1 VLALAWLTFTCGSLY
16 SQAERDRQTNLMPR
30 PRLILPDSGFLTV
43 PNHLLVQWSE
53 VPETWRPDLS
63 KRLDLV
69 ASQAGLS
76 WGLATDLS
84 GNEPL
89 LAFRFSET
97 GTQSNLRREGY
108 ELTVDA
114 TGVNITADSPE
125 GFFYGLVTLQQLLP
139 AQPEWNRPVLLALGT
154 LVDWPVLSW
163 RGLMVDSSR
172 HFLSVGAIKAILELM
187 ARHKLNRFHWHL
199 TDDQGWRL
207 EVPGWPAL
215 TTKGAWRT
223 EVNGTVSGGFYTAP
237 NVREVVNY
245 ARERQ
250 IVIIPEV
257 DVPGHSSAALAAYPT
272 LSGNGKPREVPLN
285 WNVADGVLSLGRPE
299 VKQFTS
305 DVLSTLVDL
314 FPGPYIHWG
323 GDEVFRTP
331 WMTNAQS
338 LAWMRSVKA
347 NTAEAAL
354 AAFWNDLASQT
365 LARGKIPIGWDE
377 VVMGK
382 PPSGTVIQ
390 WWDAPERGLAA
401 FKGGYNVVSSWKWN
415 SYFDY
420 PEVGW
425 DNDRV
430 SWMPLVPLEAVASNP
445 FYPPGATQAQKN
457 RLLGLEATLFSERV
471 TEGRWPRK
479 LFPRLAVFAEL
490 AWRPVRGGVPG
501 WESRLAFH
509 RQRLESWGVGMFQI
523 GQ

>member
-1 VLALAWLTFTCGSLY
+1 MLLTGTQSNISHSSSKPRWPTFVLALAWLTFTCGSLY

-30 PRLILPDSGFLTV
+30 PRLILPESGFLTV

-207 EVPGWPAL
+207 EVPG
-215 TTKGAWRT
+215 
-223 EVNGTVSGGFYTAP
+223 
-237 NVREVVNY
+237 
-245 ARERQ
+245 
-250 IVIIPEV
+250 
-257 DVPGHSSAALAAYPT
+257 
-272 LSGNGKPREVPLN
+272 
-285 WNVADGVLSLGRPE
+285 
-299 VKQFTS
+299 
-305 DVLSTLVDL
+305 
-314 FPGPYIHWG
+314 
-323 GDEVFRTP
+323 
-331 WMTNAQS
+331 
-338 LAWMRSVKA
+338 
-347 NTAEAAL
+347 
-354 AAFWNDLASQT
+354 
-365 LARGKIPIGWDE
+365 
-377 VVMGK
+377 
-382 PPSGTVIQ
+382 
-390 WWDAPERGLAA
+390 
-401 FKGGYNVVSSWKWN
+401 
-415 SYFDY
+415 
-420 PEVGW
+420 
-425 DNDRV
+425 
-430 SWMPLVPLEAVASNP
+430 
-445 FYPPGATQAQKN
+445 
-457 RLLGLEATLFSERV
+457 
-471 TEGRWPRK
+471 
-479 LFPRLAVFAEL
+479 
-490 AWRPVRGGVPG
+490 
-501 WESRLAFH
+501 
-509 RQRLESWGVGMFQI
+509 
-523 GQ
+523 